1 MFSQLT
7 NWNYSPIKPA
17 FPSSAFFYKLNFCS
31 WDECDSR
38 WLRNGHV
45 LEIRLLGFSKSH
57 NTIPP
62 EPAMCPSCISWCP
75 PSRHIAWRGCNRQ
88 ADYTQGCRWPLTWK
102 SNFQATTIDFPSPP
116 YTMSLLKSAHN
127 FAPFSWCAGMSHADK
142 LPSAAFKPRLLFLL
156 SLPAIEQTVF
166 ADESLLLFLRHFQSK
181 LNVLTQT
188 SD

>member
-57 NTIPP
+57 NTIPRSLPCVPPALAGAHRQGTSPGAVVIAKQITPRAVADLSP
-62 EPAMCPSCISWCP
+62 ESLISKRQPLIFPLLPTRW
-75 PSRHIAWRGCNRQ
+75 AFWNRPTILLHS
-88 ADYTQGCRWPLTWK
+88 ADALEWVTRTSSQV
-102 SNFQATTIDFPSPP
+102 
-116 YTMSLLKSAHN
+116 
-127 FAPFSWCAGMSHADK
+127 
-142 LPSAAFKPRLLFLL
+142 LL
-156 SLPAIEQTVF
+156 SNCVSSF
-166 ADESLLLFLRHFQSK
+166 FSRFQPSSKQSSRTSRCYSFSAK

>member
-1 MFSQLT
+1 
-7 NWNYSPIKPA
+7 
-17 FPSSAFFYKLNFCS
+17 
-31 WDECDSR
+31 
-38 WLRNGHV
+38 
-45 LEIRLLGFSKSH
+45 
-57 NTIPP
+57 
-62 EPAMCPSCISWCP
+62 MCPSCISCGP

-166 ADESLLLFLRHFQSK
+166 ADESLLLFLRQVECLDSNIWLIWTLIEFRYFWNEISQNRLTRPTVKFSCIFI
-181 LNVLTQT
+181 LFRGQVCLFITVLQACPLALVPV
-188 SD
+188 SPVFFIVFLIL